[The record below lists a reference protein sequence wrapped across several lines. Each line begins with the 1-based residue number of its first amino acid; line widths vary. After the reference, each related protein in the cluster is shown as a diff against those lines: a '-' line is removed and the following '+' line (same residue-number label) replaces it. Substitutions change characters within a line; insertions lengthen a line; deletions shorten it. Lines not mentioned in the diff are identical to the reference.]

1 MTEEKNKSIGNKVKV
16 EKVFENINELNI
28 REISEL
34 LAKFKEELNIKEE
47 MRVGSVD
54 LNAKQEENTASVSNN
69 VSLKL
74 LAMSKEDAGKA
85 VLFKFIKD
93 LYAKIKD
100 KSLGILEAGS
110 YAKEGSVIIED
121 VERSY
126 FEKEEVKKQLEKME
140 KTGTKF
146 EIK

>member
-34 LAKFKEELNIKEE
+34 LAKFK
-47 MRVGSVD
+47 VD